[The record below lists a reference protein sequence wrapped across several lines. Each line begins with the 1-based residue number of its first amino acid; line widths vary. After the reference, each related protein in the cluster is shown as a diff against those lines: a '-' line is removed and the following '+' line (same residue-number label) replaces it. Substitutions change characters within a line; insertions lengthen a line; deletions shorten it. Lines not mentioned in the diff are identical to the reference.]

1 MKSEKFEFAYMEYHH
16 MVIHLA
22 YDILQDY
29 DLAQYVCQEVFIEL
43 SGKIESMDQERIKG
57 WLLRRAKR
65 KSIES
70 AGKGCRKNKVSVSAE
85 E

>member
-1 MKSEKFEFAYMEYHH
+1 MKKEEFKIVYMEYHH

-22 YDILQDY
+22 YDILHDY

-43 SGKIESMDQERIKG
+43 DEKIERINRQRIKG
-57 WLLRRAKR
+57 WLLRCGKR
-65 KSIES
+65 KSIDL
-70 AGKGCRKNKVSVSAE
+70 ARRNCRKNEVSVSTE